1 MFKVNKVYAA
11 IVQTQNGSYLFY
23 KLLPF
28 EEGGKKTFA
37 TAFSCCFITNLQKK
51 RKKSCIIMFYTN

>member
-1 MFKVNKVYAA
+1 MFRVNKVYAA

-28 EEGGKKTFA
+28 EEKKRKTFT
-37 TAFSCCFITNLQKK
+37 TAFSSSFITNLQK
-51 RKKSCIIMFYTN
+51 SFITMFYTN